1 LRLLDDC
8 VPAEDGYDAFTP
20 HRDGSPDREERPGE
34 RPGRLLRET
43 VRRITEKGS
52 GESPERLLVEKVRW
66 IEREAF
72 G

>member
-1 LRLLDDC
+1 
-8 VPAEDGYDAFTP
+8 V
-20 HRDGSPDREERPGE
+20 

>member
-1 LRLLDDC
+1 M
-8 VPAEDGYDAFTP
+8 
-20 HRDGSPDREERPGE
+20 
-34 RPGRLLRET
+34 PGRLLRET
-43 VRRITEKGS
+43 VRRIAGKGS